1 MVKVDEKSTEQLMT
15 EPAELHG
22 RLESSTDIS
31 GPEEMEKALRLAEDR
46 YRRLYDNM
54 RDGMVTVD
62 MDGKIVE
69 CNRAFRKMLG
79 YDEAELFRL
88 TRDDIAPGQWHAR
101 EREVMARQVM
111 PKGYSE
117 MYEQEYVREDGTVF
131 PVELRTYLIT
141 DKSGEPAGTWT
152 MVRDISGRKAME
164 HELRQTKEY
173 LENVIENAV
182 DAIGIVDRQGKFII
196 WNRRAEEIF
205 GYPSSDM
212 KGNSFAHVYADKK
225 DLERMLAVL
234 NQEGVIRE
242 YEMAMLKKNGH
253 AVPMELSIKLLKDDA
268 GATVGS
274 VCVARDLTEKKS
286 MEAQLLHAV
295 KMEAVGTLSGGIAHD
310 FNNLLQA
317 IHGYAELLLFDRK
330 PDDEGYAEL
339 REIVQAARKGGEL
352 TRQLLTFSRKVQSEL
367 RPVNLNQEVRK
378 AAALLGRTLPKMI
391 RIELRLD
398 PGVRTVSGDPNQIE
412 QILLNF
418 ALNSKDAMPEGGRLT
433 IGTSN
438 VTLDEEFCR
447 SHPEV
452 KAGEHAL
459 LTVSDTGLGMD
470 EETLLHIFDPFFTT
484 KEVGK
489 GTGLGLSTV
498 YGIVKSHRG
507 HIVCES
513 VPGSGTTFKVYLPA
527 VHSVESFLDAEKSF
541 IPLGGSETILIVD
554 DEDFVLD
561 LCGQILARYG
571 YTVLTASDGESA
583 LDIYARE
590 KDRIDLVI
598 LDLIMPGMGGRE
610 CLAELMELDP
620 GAKVIFV
627 SGYPADASPVDT
639 RESGARAFVRKP
651 FRSAEMLD
659 VVREVLDQ
667 G

>member
-1 MVKVDEKSTEQLMT
+1 MAQ
-15 EPAELHG
+15 
-22 RLESSTDIS
+22 
-31 GPEEMEKALRLAEDR
+31 
-46 YRRLYDNM
+46 
-54 RDGMVTVD
+54 
-62 MDGKIVE
+62 
-69 CNRAFRKMLG
+69 
-79 YDEAELFRL
+79 
-88 TRDDIAPGQWHAR
+88 
-101 EREVMARQVM
+101 EVMR
-111 PKGYSE
+111 KGYSE
-117 MYEQEYVREDGTVF
+117 MYEQEYIREDGTVF
-131 PVELRTYLIT
+131 PVELRTCLVT
-141 DKSGEPAGTWT
+141 DSRGEPAGTWT
-152 MVRDISGRKAME
+152 MARDVSRRKAME

-173 LENVIENAV
+173 LEKVIENAV
-182 DAIGIVDRQGKFII
+182 DAIGIVDRQGKFIM

-205 GYPSSDM
+205 GYAASDM
-212 KGNSFAHVYADKK
+212 KGNSFVHVYADKRE
-225 DLERMLAVL
+225 LERMLAVL
-234 NQEGVIRE
+234 KRDGVVRE
-242 YEMAMLKKNGH
+242 YEMATLKKDGH
-253 AVPMELSIKLLKDDA
+253 TVPMELSIKLLKDEA
-268 GATVGS
+268 GATMGS

-317 IHGYAELLLFDRK
+317 IHGYAELLLFDRE
-330 PDDEGYAEL
+330 PDGDGYAEL
-339 REIVQAARKGGEL
+339 REIVQAARKGGDL

-367 RPVNLNQEVRK
+367 RPVDLNQEVRK
-378 AAALLGRTLPKMI
+378 AATLLGRTLPKMI
-391 RIELRLD
+391 RIELRLE

-412 QILLNF
+412 QILVNF
-418 ALNSKDAMPEGGRLT
+418 ALNARDAMPDGGSLT
-433 IGTSN
+433 IGTGN

-452 KAGEHAL
+452 KAGEHVL
-459 LTVSDTGLGMD
+459 LSMSDTGLGMD

-498 YGIVKSHRG
+498 YGIVKNHRG
-507 HIVCES
+507 HIECES
-513 VPGSGTTFKVYLPA
+513 VPGVGTTFNVYLPA
-527 VHSVESFLDAEKSF
+527 VHSVESFLEAEKSF
-541 IPLGGSETILIVD
+541 IPQRGSETILIVD

-561 LCGQILARYG
+561 LCGQVLTRYG

-610 CLAELMELDP
+610 CLAELLEINPL
-620 GAKVIFV
+620 AKVIFV
-627 SGYPADASPVDT
+627 SGYLADASPVET

-659 VVREVLDQ
+659 VVREVLDR